1 MRLDIRRL
9 GGLLTTCA
17 LLGVTTAAI
26 AGNWTDDW
34 TGDGGVPAFYRW
46 NGTIPARPGKM
57 LRTEAAPAGVSIPAA
72 GRAERI
78 LYSSTDWHD
87 PARPT
92 LVSGMVF
99 LPKGEPP
106 KGGWPVLAWAHG
118 TTGIADV
125 CAPSFLPRSPR
136 DTQYLGYWLDHG
148 YAIVATDYV
157 GLGTPGVHPYL
168 QYRAE
173 GISVLDGIRAALAQ
187 YSDLNP
193 AKIVTMGQSQ
203 GSEGAI
209 AAAYLAPSYA
219 PELNIR
225 GTVATGLVAHTE
237 NTGGAAQ
244 LPAPKIYLDDADYE
258 NSAYEILWF
267 LGTARSA
274 DPRNI
279 RPEDYL
285 SAGGRA
291 MLARS
296 QASCMGGLRKFAGE
310 RKVPFSQFYKISID
324 NLERQTNAISSFP
337 DVHISTPVFTG
348 TGLNDKA
355 ANPVKQY
362 NFISAMCAAGTNVQ
376 WHYYPGEDHS
386 SAVMASL
393 ADSPAF
399 VAQVMNGKNVSGNCP
414 NLMPPK

>member
-9 GGLLTTCA
+9 GCLLTTCA

-26 AGNWTDDW
+26 ADNWTDDW
-34 TGDGGVPAFYRW
+34 AGDGGVPAFYRW
-46 NGTIPARPGKM
+46 DGTVPARPGTM
-57 LRTEAAPAGVSIPAA
+57 LRTETAPAEVSIPAA

-78 LYSSTDWHD
+78 LYSSTDWRD
-87 PARPT
+87 PARAAT
-92 LVSGMVF
+92 VSGIVF

-173 GISVLDGIRAALAQ
+173 GISVLDGIRAALAR
-187 YSDLNP
+187 YPALNP

-237 NTGGAAQ
+237 KYRRRRAA
-244 LPAPKIYLDDADYE
+244 
-258 NSAYEILWF
+258 S
-267 LGTARSA
+267 
-274 DPRNI
+274 DP
-279 RPEDYL
+279 E
-285 SAGGRA
+285 
-291 MLARS
+291 
-296 QASCMGGLRKFAGE
+296 K
-310 RKVPFSQFYKISID
+310 SIWM
-324 NLERQTNAISSFP
+324 RQTTKIPPMKFCGSWARRAPPIRGISGRRIIFP
-337 DVHISTPVFTG
+337 
-348 TGLNDKA
+348 
-355 ANPVKQY
+355 Q
-362 NFISAMCAAGTNVQ
+362 AAG
-376 WHYYPGEDHS
+376 PC
-386 SAVMASL
+386 
-393 ADSPAF
+393 SPDRRHPAW
-399 VAQVMNGKNVSGNCP
+399 AA
-414 NLMPPK
+414 